1 MKISIKLLIIFF
13 ICMIGSIIVWGA
25 VQGKEQKPAIS
36 VGERAQAIWEVQN
49 VMSKHAYYK
58 QINQHCEEMADIWVK
73 ENGPNDKTATWT
85 SQYGVEVGIAQI
97 KLNYCTACIDDMKKK
112 LEEISKIYPAIEN
125 KPENIGTG
133 YMYFMHTN
141 LLPVIEIA
149 GDGKTAKGL
158 WYSIGL
164 NVRPAIAAD
173 GKATI
178 STHWAPE
185 KYAVD
190 FIKENGKW
198 KIWHFVNI
206 FEPSSSEMMQA
217 FNQEEQAE
225 QDQKKKQG
233 DSQQSTADMKQG
245 SFKMP
250 EIKMKPVGQRGVL
263 PGGDTSEVMGIVH
276 YITRIATDF
285 HVWTPTSAP
294 KIYPKFPEPYYTFSE
309 TFSY

>member
-1 MKISIKLLIIFF
+1 MKVKVKLLIIFF
-13 ICMIGSIIVWGA
+13 VCLMIGTIALWRN
-25 VQGKEQKPAIS
+25 VQSKEQRQMIS
-36 VGERAQAIWEVQN
+36 TGGRAQAIWEVQN
-49 VMSKHAYYK
+49 VMSKHAFYK
-58 QINQHCEEMADIWVK
+58 QINKHCEEMTDIWVM
-73 ENGPNDKTATWT
+73 ENGPYDKTATWT
-85 SQYGVEVGIAQI
+85 SQFGVEVGIAQI

-112 LEEISKIYPAIEN
+112 LEEINKVYPAIKN
-125 KPENIGTG
+125 TPENIGIG

-149 GDGKTAKGL
+149 GDGKTAKGI

-164 NVRPAIAAD
+164 SIQPSVGSD
-173 GKATI
+173 GRATVG
-178 STHWAPE
+178 SHWAPE

-190 FIKENGKW
+190 FIKEDGKW
-198 KIWHFVNI
+198 KIWHFVNV

-225 QDQKKKQG
+225 QDQNKN
-233 DSQQSTADMKQG
+233 QG
-245 SFKMP
+245 SLKMP

-263 PGGDTSEVMGIVH
+263 PGGDTSGVMGIVH
-276 YITRIATDF
+276 NITRIATDF
-285 HVWTPTSAP
+285 HVWTPTTVP

>member
-1 MKISIKLLIIFF
+1 MFF
-13 ICMIGSIIVWGA
+13 VCLMTGSIALWSN
-25 VQGKEQKPAIS
+25 VQSKEQKQMIS
-36 VGERAQAIWEVQN
+36 TGERAQAIWEVQN

-58 QINQHCEEMADIWVK
+58 QINKHCDELVDIWVK

-112 LEEISKIYPAIEN
+112 LEEINKVYPAIEN
-125 KPENIGTG
+125 KTENIGVG
-133 YMYFMHTN
+133 YFYFMHTN

-149 GDGKTAKGL
+149 GDGKTAKGT

-164 NVRPAIAAD
+164 NVTPNVGAD
-173 GKATI
+173 GKTTVR
-178 STHWAPE
+178 SHWAPE

-190 FIKENGKW
+190 FIKEDGKW

-225 QDQKKKQG
+225 LDQKKKQG
-233 DSQQSTADMKQG
+233 SSQQNSAKIKQG
-245 SFKMP
+245 SAKMP
-250 EIKMKPVGQRGVL
+250 EIKMKPAGQRGVL
-263 PGGDTSEVMGIVH
+263 PGEEAPTGMGIVH
-276 YITRIATDF
+276 YITKIAADF
-285 HVWTPTSAP
+285 HVWSATSVP